1 MASIIQDDLQAKA
14 LDEINKMLNEVRNL
28 NQRINSEKPFL
39 IQSGRKQSIEL
50 DAIYDKKI
58 RNILQDQRMKRVKD
72 IRLRA
77 FKFRI
82 ALSDEEEK
90 MIDDEAIKETGGQEI
105 SAEEPEEEPETI

>member
-90 MIDDEAIKETGGQEI
+90 MIDDEAIKEAGVQEI

>member
-39 IQSGRKQSIEL
+39 VQSGRKQSIEL

-82 ALSDEEEK
+82 ALSADEEK
-90 MIDDEAIKETGGQEI
+90 MLDDEAIRETEEHEAGTEI
-105 SAEEPEEEPETI
+105 PGDEPEAI